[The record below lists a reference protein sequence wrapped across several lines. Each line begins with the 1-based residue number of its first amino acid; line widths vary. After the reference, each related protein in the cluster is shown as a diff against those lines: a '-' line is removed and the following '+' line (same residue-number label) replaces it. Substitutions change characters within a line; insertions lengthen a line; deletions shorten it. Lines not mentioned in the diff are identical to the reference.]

1 MLHEIFLWNCPTT
14 LQWKLKW
21 FLSFCIRKYDIGWTI
36 PVRVKSN
43 ISLKQLIWHP
53 YNYSQNYQKS
63 IPIILCFICNW
74 GYVGTSL
81 IKQPMWGNFLKT
93 HFAISLEFFS
103 KTLFPKCEFT
113 NSGFDLSLIV
123 VYMLV
128 YTVFDN
134 IQNKCKL

>member
-1 MLHEIFLWNCPTT
+1 MLHEMFLWNCPTT

-63 IPIILCFICNW
+63 IPIILCFICNR
-74 GYVGTSL
+74 GYMGVSL
-81 IKQPMWGNFLKT
+81 IKQPMWGNFLET
-93 HFAISLEFFS
+93 HFAHFFRVLFKNSFS
-103 KTLFPKCEFT
+103 KMWVYKLRVWLI
-113 NSGFDLSLIV
+113 FDCGLHAS
-123 VYMLV
+123 VYCLWQYSKQM
-128 YTVFDN
+128 
-134 IQNKCKL
+134 